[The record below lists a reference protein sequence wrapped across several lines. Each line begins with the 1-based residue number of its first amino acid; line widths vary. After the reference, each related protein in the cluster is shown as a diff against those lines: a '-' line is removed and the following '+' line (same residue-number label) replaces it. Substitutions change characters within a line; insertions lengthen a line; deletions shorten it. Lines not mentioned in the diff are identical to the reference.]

1 MSEPRRVF
9 RLSAR
14 SSVDR
19 DVDDEIRFHLESRIA
34 ELIASGMDAE
44 RARGVATQEF
54 GDADGAHR
62 ELAAIDRHRAARAAR
77 HDWRHGLAQDA
88 RFALRTLRRS
98 PGFTAAVLV
107 TLALALG
114 ATAVITSVVYG
125 VVLRALPYPHHDR
138 LALVWTTAVLDGQ
151 PNDRLP
157 FSAAN
162 FNDLRAGARSFS
174 TLAAVRSSGYT
185 ITGNGEPQLVLGA
198 RVTPGL
204 FEALGVR
211 PYLGRTF
218 TPDDDHGTSAPVA
231 VVGYDLWRSRFG
243 GDRGIVGRP
252 ITLDG
257 VSYTV
262 VGVMPPAFAFPRGAE
277 LPAAFGFASRAEL
290 WTPAVF
296 TAAELQRRGTFNL
309 VVVGLLAPGA
319 SLSSASADAA
329 AIVRR
334 ITRAAGFPG
343 STWGATAVSMQ
354 QESTRAARPG
364 LLMLLG
370 AVVVVLLIA
379 CANVSN
385 LVLARTAGRQQE
397 LAVRAALGASRGRLG
412 MQLVTEGALLALVGA
427 LAAGVATA
435 LGLHAVLRALPRS
448 LPRAADITVEPRVLV
463 ALVLVALLAGTAFG
477 ALAAGQVSSAHTV
490 LRTGTRAA
498 TGRGRLRQ
506 ALVIAEVGLSLV
518 LLIVSALLVE
528 SFVRIQN
535 VRPGFNPAGAITA
548 TVILPSDPRVDFRA
562 NQPKWAD
569 LSTAYLDRLN
579 DVPGIDAAGEV
590 SSLPLTGEWESTT
603 FSIVGRP
610 NPAGA
615 TRPSAHYAIA
625 SPNYFRAMG
634 VAVRGRAFTDHDDRK
649 SAPVA
654 IVSETAAER
663 YWPGADPVGQEIQVF
678 DTAALRIVG
687 VAGDVKQASLT
698 DPIEPMLYLPAAQ
711 FAYGS
716 FSVVVRGRGS
726 VTALAAATRRE
737 LRAVAPSAPLTDVKT
752 LQEVFDAS
760 LAQRRF
766 AMLLVSVFAASAAAL
781 ATIGLYSVM
790 AYTVRQRTHEIGIR
804 MALGARPAD
813 VRRMM
818 IGQGVAL
825 ALAGIGVGAV
835 AALALSGVFRH
846 QLYEVSAADPVTY
859 VALAIVVIA
868 IAVVASWAPAR
879 RATRVDPSRSLQET

>member
-1 MSEPRRVF
+1 MSEPRRMF

-14 SSVDR
+14 RSVDR
-19 DVDDEIRFHLESRIA
+19 DVADEIHFHLDSRIA
-34 ELIASGMDAE
+34 ELVASGMDVEQA
-44 RARGVATQEF
+44 RAVAAQEF
-54 GDADGAHR
+54 GDAQRAHD
-62 ELAAIDRHRAARAAR
+62 ELAAIDRHRAARDAR
-77 HDWRHGLAQDA
+77 HDWLDGLLQDA
-88 RFALRTLRRS
+88 RFALRTVRRS

-114 ATAVITSVVYG
+114 ATAIITSVVYG

-157 FSAAN
+157 FSPAN
-162 FNDLRAGARSFS
+162 FEDLRAGARSF
-174 TLAAVRSSGYT
+174 TLLAAVRSSGYT
-185 ITGNGEPQLVLGA
+185 MTGNGEPQLVLGA

-204 FEALGVR
+204 FEALGVH

-218 TPDDDHGTSAPVA
+218 TPDDDHETSAPVT
-231 VVGYDLWRSRFG
+231 VLGYDLWRTRFG
-243 GDRGIVGRP
+243 ADPSIVGRP
-252 ITLDG
+252 ITLGG

-262 VGVMPPAFAFPRGAE
+262 VGVMPPGFAFPRGAE

-290 WTPAVF
+290 WTPAAF
-296 TAAELQRRGTFNL
+296 TTGEMKRRGTFNL
-309 VVVGLLAPGA
+309 VVVGLLAPGV
-319 SLSSASADAA
+319 SLSKASTEAA

-334 ITRAAGFPG
+334 ITHDAGFPG
-343 STWGATAVSMQ
+343 STWGATVVSMQ
-354 QESTRAARPG
+354 QESTYAARPG

-385 LVLARTAGRQQE
+385 LVLARTAGRQRE

-427 LAAGVATA
+427 ILAGGLTA
-435 LGLHAVLRALPRS
+435 LGLRAVLRALPPS
-448 LPRAADITVEPRVLV
+448 LPRVADITVEPRVLV
-463 ALVLVALLAGTAFG
+463 VLVVVALLAGTSFG
-477 ALAAGQVSSAHTV
+477 ALATAHVSSAHTV

-498 TGRGRLRQ
+498 GGRGRLRQ
-506 ALVIAEVGLSLV
+506 ILVAAEVGLSLV

-528 SFVRIQN
+528 SFLRIQS
-535 VRPGFNPAGAITA
+535 VRPGFNPVGALTA

-562 NQPKWAD
+562 NQPTWAG

-579 DVPGIDAAGEV
+579 DVPGIEAAGAV
-590 SSLPLTGEWESTT
+590 SSLPLTGAWESTT

-610 NPAGA
+610 SPAGVN
-615 TRPSAHYAIA
+615 RPTAEYAIA

-634 VAVRGRAFTDHDDRK
+634 VSVRGRVFTDHDDAH

-654 IVSETAAER
+654 IVSESAAER
-663 YWPGADPVGQEIQVF
+663 YWPGVDPIGQEIQVF
-678 DTAALRIVG
+678 DTSAIRIVG
-687 VAGDVKQASLT
+687 VAGDVRQASLT
-698 DPIEPMLYLPAAQ
+698 DPIQPMLYLPVAQ
-711 FAYGS
+711 FAYGT

-726 VTALAAATRRE
+726 MPALAAATRRE
-737 LRAVAPSAPLTDVKT
+737 LRAVAPGAPLTDVKS
-752 LQEVFDAS
+752 LEEVFDAS

-818 IGQGVAL
+818 IGQGMMM
-825 ALAGIGVGAV
+825 ALAGIVVGAS
-835 AALALSGVFRH
+835 AALALSGVLRH
-846 QLYEVSAADPVTY
+846 QLYGVSAADPVTY
-859 VALAIVVIA
+859 IALAIVVIA
-868 IAVVASWAPAR
+868 IAVAASWAPAR
-879 RATRVDPSRSLQET
+879 RATRVDPSRSLQES